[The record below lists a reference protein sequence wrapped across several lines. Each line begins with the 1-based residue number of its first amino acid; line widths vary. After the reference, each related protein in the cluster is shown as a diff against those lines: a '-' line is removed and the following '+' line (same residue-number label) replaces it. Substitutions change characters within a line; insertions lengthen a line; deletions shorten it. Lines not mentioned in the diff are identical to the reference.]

1 MNDIQDIH
9 LEFLRAGPAHNQLLS
24 PLAPYMALCGADGP
38 VMVHLPFEHAQLLNR
53 LNRLR
58 YEVGGVPVAASQRQA
73 ELQELGDAIGRVLGK
88 IPALVSALRC
98 ARADTSRLV
107 NIQLKI
113 SAFELGLVPFEATM
127 APADTSGSGAPLLL
141 RTLTSMT
148 REIRRGEP
156 LKFEWNRAP
165 KILFAFASPPDLPAV
180 PAQAHLEALRRAID
194 PWVKIKDSRADSVVE
209 VGKLLTVLKNASAR
223 SISDACQADDYT
235 HVHILAHGAPLP
247 NAENRRF
254 GVVLAQEGDPN
265 GSVVVDGQSLAMAL
279 KSMNSNGR
287 AKAPPT
293 VVTLATCDSGNTDSV
308 LTPGGSIAHELHAQD
323 IPWVIASQFPLW
335 MEASNRFAEVLY
347 RGLLAGDDPRW
358 ALHQVRQRLRIDL
371 PDTHD
376 WASIV
381 AYAAIAPDLDLQVD
395 AFRTR
400 QTKRSMEIKFDRMD
414 ELAGQ
419 NEADAAKRKARDA
432 KAGSA
437 LDTLCL
443 AIRASLAA
451 WSDGLGAQRDA
462 KERAERKGM
471 QGASEKRIAI
481 AYELFSQPAPGSAAS
496 TGPSDPRG
504 ANGGGA
510 APAAP
515 SAAATPAAPDASAA
529 YRIAS
534 TEAYRRSREF
544 YAAALKAEPTNH
556 WVMTQ
561 FLSIS
566 ATPALAADAAALDA
580 LRLRYGRWW
589 LVARQLAEWQ
599 LHGAAV
605 NDRVWAHGTLAE
617 LELLGA
623 VYAGESFDT
632 GKAQEA
638 IADHCRQIRELASPD
653 PFPAFSTQRQF
664 RRYTDQW
671 ARPEW
676 APLAQAALAALES
689 QATG

>member
-24 PLAPYMALCGADGP
+24 PLTPYMALCGADGP

-73 ELQELGDAIGRVLGK
+73 ELQELGDAIARVLGK

-98 ARADTSRLV
+98 ARVDTSRLV

-113 SAFELGLVPFEATM
+113 SAYELGLVPFELTM

-156 LKFEWNRAP
+156 LKFQWNRAP

-194 PWVKIKDSRADSVVE
+194 PWVKIKDSHADSVVE
-209 VGKLLTVLKNASAR
+209 VSKMLTVLKNATAR
-223 SISDACQADDYT
+223 SISNACQADDYT

-247 NAENRRF
+247 NSDNRRF
-254 GVVLAQEGDPN
+254 GVVLAQEGNPG

-287 AKAPPT
+287 AKQPPT

-335 MEASNRFAEVLY
+335 MEASNRAAEVLY
-347 RGLLAGDDPRW
+347 CGLLAGDDPRW
-358 ALHQVRQRLRIDL
+358 VLHQVRQRLRIEL

-381 AYAAIAPDLDLQVD
+381 AYAAIPPDLDLQVD

-419 NEADAAKRKARDA
+419 NEPDADKRKTRDA
-432 KAGSA
+432 KVISL
-437 LDTLCL
+437 LDTLCT
-443 AIRASLAA
+443 AIRNDLAA
-451 WSDGLGAQRDA
+451 WSDGPGAQRDA

-481 AYELFSQPAPGSAAS
+481 AYELFGE
-496 TGPSDPRG
+496 T
-504 ANGGGA
+504 
-510 APAAP
+510 
-515 SAAATPAAPDASAA
+515 APDASSSSNTRDA
-529 YRIAS
+529 YRATS
-534 TEAYRRSREF
+534 KDAYRRSRDF

-556 WVMTQ
+556 WAMTQ
-561 FLSIS
+561 FLSIC
-566 ATPALAADAAALDA
+566 ATPMLAADDAALTE
-580 LRLRYGRWW
+580 LSTRYSRWW

-599 LHGAAV
+599 LHSAAV

-623 VYAGESFDT
+623 VYGGADFDD
-632 GKAQEA
+632 AAARAAVLQ
-638 IADHCRQIRELASPD
+638 HCAQIRDLASPD
-653 PFPAFSTQRQF
+653 PFPVFSTKRQF

-671 ARPEW
+671 ARPGW
-676 APLAQAALAALES
+676 APLADAALAVLES
-689 QATG
+689 PAAG